1 MQPPLGQSTLRTCI
15 PKGYDTPVLTLA
27 SADEPRP
34 RHDGERLL
42 TQPPEQFH
50 HENAPK
56 RHGPAGLIKNLSLG
70 SSLGFT
76 HALLQAL
83 SATMTAT
90 GKFFL
95 TFDLFVSH
103 VSLRGEPH

>member
-1 MQPPLGQSTLRTCI
+1 M
-15 PKGYDTPVLTLA
+15 TLA

-34 RHDGERLL
+34 RLHGERLP
-42 TQPPEQFH
+42 TQPPEQLQR
-50 HENAPK
+50 ENALK

-90 GKFFL
+90 GQFFL

-103 VSLRGEPH
+103 VFLRGEPH

>member
-1 MQPPLGQSTLRTCI
+1 M
-15 PKGYDTPVLTLA
+15 TLA

-34 RHDGERLL
+34 RLHDERLL
-42 TQPPEQFH
+42 TQPPEQFQR
-50 HENAPK
+50 ENALK
-56 RHGPAGLIKNLSLG
+56 RHGPAGPSKNLSLG
-70 SSLGFT
+70 GSLGFT

-90 GKFFL
+90 GQFFL